1 VTSDIKLDNAGDL
14 PTSPLIE
21 DLARRVSVRD
31 FSDRPVDDALIDT
44 VLKAA
49 FRAPTSSNIQAY
61 SVVVVRNQET
71 KDRLSVA
78 TGNQRHVKETPV
90 FLAFCAD
97 LTRIEGAL
105 QRHGHS
111 IAGNNLEVGLVSS
124 IDASLVGMSA
134 YLCARSLGLAGVMIG
149 GVRNDATK
157 TAEILELPHRAYC
170 VFGMCLGWP
179 GHVTPQ
185 KPRMAFDAV
194 VHRERYGSKTNAVD
208 AEAALDDYDR
218 ALAAHYE
225 RIGKV
230 TTIDSWTHDMDRKFH
245 PALRNDLRQQLKQ
258 LGFDFL

>member
-1 VTSDIKLDNAGDL
+1 MTPPLNPEELAEPPS
-14 PTSPLIE
+14 SPLIE

-31 FSDRPVDDALIDT
+31 FSDRPVEDALIDT

-61 SVVVVRNQET
+61 SVVIVRNQET

-78 TGNQRHVKETPV
+78 TGNQGHVKDTPI

-157 TAEILELPHRAYC
+157 TAEILGLPHLAYC

-179 GHVTPQ
+179 GHVAPQ

-194 VHRERYGSKTNAVD
+194 VHRERYGGQTDGDD
-208 AEAALDDYDR
+208 AKAALDDYDR

-225 RIGKV
+225 STGKA
-230 TTIDSWTHDMDRKFH
+230 TTPDSWTRTMDAKFH
-245 PALRNDLRQQLKQ
+245 PALRSDLRQQLKQ
-258 LGFDFL
+258 LGFDFM